1 MSSVVLIYDQ
11 AVKWAE
17 CGYSKKD
24 DKDQDVFVSEAIC
37 TILFIS
43 KP

>member
-1 MSSVVLIYDQ
+1 
-11 AVKWAE
+11 VKWAE

-43 KP
+43 KPWRSLDWNQT